1 MKPSILGRI
10 WRGCLFVP
18 LLVLMTTSSAMA
30 QSTFNGFMVD
40 ADGGALPGVSVI
52 LVNLNTGVVR
62 EGTSNGQGLFNL
74 PGLEPGTYSITTTLP
89 GFATETRDGVAL
101 GINQTL
107 SLDITMALAGLAETV
122 TVTGE
127 APLIEVTQSTVATSI
142 EANELVN
149 TPLVNRTI
157 AGMLNLLPGAT
168 PIAPLHRTK
177 SNAGTTSFGGSRG
190 GNMSATVDGADNR
203 DNHYGGPLMSFTT
216 EGIEQ
221 FELATTQ
228 FNATDGRSSGAA
240 LSLVTKSGTNTFRG
254 SAFIYERDEALTAKD
269 FFTKESDAEK
279 VPFSR
284 QTYGGSIGGPLL
296 QNRVFFFAAGERMQ
310 EVTGISVPQTNFD
323 LIEGMIALADAGQLP
338 EDQVYR
344 NHSNFIQR
352 NGSLTMI
359 SSKVN
364 AQLSNN
370 QSVSYRYAYQRD
382 RRDNARAD
390 IANDNREIE
399 NIELSAWSGA
409 GQHSLVMGNRGLNQF
424 TFQTSHM
431 PYVSNSIN
439 QNSGAQ
445 YTADFPNTDIF
456 PNSLE
461 FAGVSSGGLGSSGS
475 RSDRWVIQFRDDVSM
490 LVGAHSFRVGV
501 DYKHLPGLGLENG
514 NEQYA
519 SYTFFDSPL
528 TILNNT
534 NGLYPQG
541 LQTPGALQQWTQANG
556 GALNGVGSWGDSV
569 LTAEQFGAWFQ
580 DDWRVT
586 SNLTL
591 NLGVRYDT
599 DFNLMD
605 EPNWDQNL
613 TMLALRAIGHE
624 HGVLPNTP
632 RGNISP
638 RVGFAW
644 DASGTGATVVRG
656 GYGYYYDQ
664 YNTAA
669 AGGDIIFLNRRPINA
684 VAEVRNTSVGVGQV
698 PTFRYG
704 IDPDFAQPPSEN
716 RMPSGSTGEWIAND
730 IVSPQMHHF
739 HIGVAQTLG
748 PRTVL
753 TADYTRTEGR
763 NSWKSTD
770 SNPRIDGSP
779 RILASQFGALNGT
792 IDGVEYFAD
801 PNLMSRIDIMCSC
814 GEQQYDALTFR
825 LQQRF
830 DNANFQAH
838 YTLAKSSSYGGSSGN
853 RSGAPASMHALDP
866 KGPGEWGPNSIDER
880 HRFVMSGVFEL
891 PYGIQLSPVVQI
903 ASARPYQLRT
913 GRDTNRDG
921 RNNDRFIFADGTQA
935 SVNSARGDHT
945 FVADLRATK
954 FVPLGGSR
962 QLGLFFELL
971 NLTDTVNFGNSY
983 QGNGRSSNFQ
993 QPTGYLP
1000 GIGYPRQIQL
1010 GSRFLF

>member
-1 MKPSILGRI
+1 M

-18 LLVLMTTSSAMA
+18 LLVLMTASSAMA
-30 QSTFNGFMVD
+30 QSTFNGIMVD

-52 LVNLNTGVVR
+52 TVNLDTGVVR
-62 EGTSNGQGLFNL
+62 EATTNNQGVYNL
-74 PGLEPGTYSITTTLP
+74 PGLDPGTYSITSSLP
-89 GFATETRDGVAL
+89 GFASQTQDNIQL

-107 SLDITMALAGLAETV
+107 TLDVTLALAGLEETV

-127 APLIEVTQSTVATSI
+127 APLIEVTQSTMATSI
-142 EANELVN
+142 EATELVN

-168 PIAPLHRTK
+168 PIRPLHRTK

-221 FELATTQ
+221 FELSVTQ

-240 LSLVTKSGTNTFRG
+240 LSLVTKSGTNQFRG
-254 SAFIYERDEALTAKD
+254 SSFIYERDEALTAKD
-269 FFTKESDAEK
+269 FFTKESDAEE

-284 QTYGGSIGGPLL
+284 QTYGGSIGGPVL

-310 EVTGISVPQTNFD
+310 EVTATAVPQRNFD
-323 LIEGMIALADAGQLP
+323 LIEDMIALADAGQLP

-344 NHSNFIQR
+344 GHGNFLQR

-359 SSKVN
+359 SAKVN

-382 RRDNARAD
+382 RRDNARAN
-390 IANDNREIE
+390 ITNDNREIE
-399 NIELSAWSGA
+399 NIQLSAWSGA

-439 QNSGAQ
+439 RNSGAE

-475 RSDRWVIQFRDDVSM
+475 RSDRWVIQFRDDVSVLM
-490 LVGAHSFRVGV
+490 GNHSIRTGV

-519 SYTFFDSPL
+519 SYSFFDSPAA
-528 TILNNT
+528 ILNNT

-556 GALNGVGSWGDSV
+556 GARNGVGSWGDSV

-684 VAEVRNTSVGVGQV
+684 VAELRNTSVGVGDMA
-698 PTFRYG
+698 THRYG
-704 IDPDFAQPPSEN
+704 IDPDFPQPASEGVL
-716 RMPSGSTGEWIAND
+716 PSGSTGEWLAND

-748 PRTVL
+748 ARTVL

-770 SNPRIDGSP
+770 SNSRIDGSP
-779 RILASQFGALNGT
+779 RLLASQFGALNGT
-792 IDGVEYFAD
+792 IDGVQYFGD

-825 LQQRF
+825 IQQRF

-853 RSGAPASMHALDP
+853 RSGAPASMYALDP
-866 KGPGEWGPNSIDER
+866 KGPGEWGPNTIDER
-880 HRFVMSGVFEL
+880 HRFVVSGVFEL
-891 PYGIQLSPVVQI
+891 PGGIQLSPVMQI

-935 SVNSARGDHT
+935 SVNSARGDNT

-954 FVPLGGSR
+954 FLSLGGSR
-962 QLGLFFELL
+962 QLGLFVEFL
-971 NLTDTVNFGNSY
+971 NITDTVNFGNRY
-983 QGNGRSSNFQ
+983 QGNGRSSSFQ
-993 QPTGYLP
+993 EPFDYIA
-1000 GIGYPRQIQL
+1000 GIGYSRQIQL
-1010 GSRFLF
+1010 GSRFTF